1 MKQVVKHFHLEL
13 HFGFVTTDFLGWLN
27 FLDLAVFFLINISW
41 SRESTLM
48 LDLVELLDQL
58 FQFTSVH
65 FLQNLLQGFAL
76 GLLWNLE
83 LNFQVML
90 QLV

>member
-1 MKQVVKHFHLEL
+1 VKQVIKHFHLEL
-13 HFGFVTTDFLGWLN
+13 HFRFVTTHFLGWLN
-27 FLDLAVFFLINISW
+27 FLDLAVFFLVNISW

-48 LDLVELLDQL
+48 LDLVELLNQL
-58 FQFTSVH
+58 LQLISVH
-65 FLQNLLQGFAL
+65 FLQNLLQGLAL

-83 LNFQVML
+83 LNFQVLL